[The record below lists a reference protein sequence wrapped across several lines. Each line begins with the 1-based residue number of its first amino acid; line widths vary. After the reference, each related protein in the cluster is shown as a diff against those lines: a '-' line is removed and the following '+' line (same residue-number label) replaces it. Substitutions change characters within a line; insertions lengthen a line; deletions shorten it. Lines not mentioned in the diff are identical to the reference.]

1 MSHIGGEKK
10 GSLRINPV
18 DFFCRCSKEAFV
30 SKVRLL
36 DRSEL
41 EELAATGS
49 ANLTCHN
56 CNTAYSLSAEELR
69 AIVATR

>member
-41 EELAATGS
+41 EELVRCCR
-49 ANLTCHN
+49 LP
-56 CNTAYSLSAEELR
+56 LR
-69 AIVATR
+69 VITITRDYTHSIVPIVLP